1 MIEKLKYFF
10 YIIFAYLN
18 LDHEVFGILMIL
30 MLIDSGLGALKA
42 VRVGFKFRF
51 KTLLWGITMKLI
63 FLLIPVVLALT
74 AKSLGYDFTI
84 AIQIVLSIL
93 TVSEVYSIMGNIYMA
108 KNKVIIEKMDVISN
122 MIMTLRRALAR
133 LVKGFLHKIGDV
145 E

>member
-42 VRVGFKFRF
+42 VRVGLKFRF

-84 AIQIVLSIL
+84 AIQIVLSLL

-108 KNKVIIEKMDVISN
+108 KNKVIIEKMDVISS
-122 MIMTLRRALAR
+122 MIMTLRKALAR
-133 LVKGFLHKIGDV
+133 LVKGFLHKMGDV

>member
-1 MIEKLKYFF
+1 MVEKLRYFF

-18 LDHEVFGILMIL
+18 LEHEVFGILMIL
-30 MLIDSGLGALKA
+30 MLIDSCLGALKA
-42 VRVGFKFRF
+42 VRVGLKFRF

-108 KNKVIIEKMDVISN
+108 KNKVIIEKVDVISS
-122 MIMTLRRALAR
+122 MIIAIRKALAR
-133 LVKGFLHKIGDV
+133 LVKGFLHKMGDV

>member
-30 MLIDSGLGALKA
+30 MLIDSGLGALKS
-42 VRVGFKFRF
+42 VRVGLKFRF

-84 AIQIVLSIL
+84 AIQIVLSLL

-108 KNKVIIEKMDVISN
+108 KNKVIIEKMDVISS
-122 MIMTLRRALAR
+122 MIMTLRKALAR
-133 LVKGFLHKIGDV
+133 LVKGFLHKMGDV